1 MQINENIFSFQNILR
16 PTTSIINNIYFENHP
31 SNFNI
36 NQNSNLQK
44 FNQTSREFGKEISYL
59 NNLTTY
65 NNEEYLSNNSFFTN
79 KNIYEKKPNFN
90 VNDNK
95 RENIQYQNFQNENN
109 FLKEQIINNEIIAK
123 VFDNIEKPLTI
134 NIEENKDNT
143 FDVEMK
149 EEKEEINPQEVKE
162 YFEEIYNNLIKEQ
175 EKIYINPN
183 YMLYQNDINE
193 KMRSI
198 LLDWLIEVHLKF
210 KLVPETMY
218 LTVHLI
224 DKYLEKK
231 QVKRNKLQLVGVT
244 AMLIACKSEEMYPPE
259 VKDFIYITDKAYNKE
274 EVLNMEIEMLKTLN
288 YDITFPTQYK
298 FLEFYKKK
306 LNLDEKSF
314 FYSWY
319 CLELSLIDYKMI
331 KYDCKIIAASACFIS
346 LHLFKIYNDDL
357 LENVTGFKIND
368 LKDCVKDICYIIENG
383 TYNLQAVK
391 KKFSLSNF
399 MKVAKIQFW

>member
-16 PTTSIINNIYFENHP
+16 PTTSRINNIYFENHP

-95 RENIQYQNFQNENN
+95 RENIQYQNLQNENN

-193 KMRSI
+193 KMR
-198 LLDWLIEVHLKF
+198 
-210 KLVPETMY
+210 
-218 LTVHLI
+218 
-224 DKYLEKK
+224 
-231 QVKRNKLQLVGVT
+231 
-244 AMLIACKSEEMYPPE
+244 
-259 VKDFIYITDKAYNKE
+259 
-274 EVLNMEIEMLKTLN
+274 
-288 YDITFPTQYK
+288 
-298 FLEFYKKK
+298 
-306 LNLDEKSF
+306 
-314 FYSWY
+314 
-319 CLELSLIDYKMI
+319 
-331 KYDCKIIAASACFIS
+331 
-346 LHLFKIYNDDL
+346 
-357 LENVTGFKIND
+357 
-368 LKDCVKDICYIIENG
+368 
-383 TYNLQAVK
+383 
-391 KKFSLSNF
+391 
-399 MKVAKIQFW
+399 